1 MLNYIWFALMAAALV
16 VAGLSGRPDEVTKGA
31 IDSARTAV
39 EISIGLAGVMAL
51 WLGVMRI
58 AEASGLIKAVARV
71 ISPLLRL
78 LFPEVPRE
86 HPAMGAIVMNLSAN
100 VLGLSNAATPLGI
113 KAMEE
118 LQALNPRPDTATN
131 SMVMFMAINT
141 ASVQVVPATMI
152 ALLAAAGSL
161 APTAIIGSTLVATAV
176 GTAAAVAVTRLLQPL
191 YPPAESAAPPTES
204 AEPPTESAGA
214 PTGEDD
220 ARA

>member
-1 MLNYIWFALMAAALV
+1 MLNYIWFGLMAAALV
-16 VAGLSGRPDEVTKGA
+16 VAGLSGRPAEVTKGA

-39 EISIGLAGVMAL
+39 EISIGLVGVMAL

-141 ASVQVVPATMI
+141 ASVQLVPATMI
-152 ALLAAAGSL
+152 GVLAAAGSQ
-161 APTAIIGSTLVATAV
+161 APTAIIGATLVAGAIGT
-176 GTAAAVAVTRLLQPL
+176 TAAIAATRLLQPF
-191 YPPAESAAPPTES
+191 YSRGPERPADPGSPATPAEAVP
-204 AEPPTESAGA
+204 AEEN
-214 PTGEDD
+214 E
-220 ARA
+220 RA

>member
-1 MLNYIWFALMAAALV
+1 MLNYIWFALMAVALV

-31 IDSARTAV
+31 LDSARTAV
-39 EISIGLAGVMAL
+39 EISIGLVGVMAL

-71 ISPLLRL
+71 MSPLLRL

-152 ALLAAAGSL
+152 AVLAAAGSQ
-161 APTAIIGSTLVATAV
+161 APTAIIGSTLVATAI
-176 GTAAAVAVTRLLQPL
+176 GTVAAIVATRLLQPF
-191 YPPAESAAPPTES
+191 YSRAPEAPAAPGTPATP
-204 AEPPTESAGA
+204 AKAA
-214 PTGEDD
+214 PGEETD
-220 ARA
+220 RA

>member
-1 MLNYIWFALMAAALV
+1 MLNYIWFALMAVALV

-39 EISIGLAGVMAL
+39 EISIGLVGVMAL

-141 ASVQVVPATMI
+141 ASVQLVPATMI
-152 ALLAAAGSL
+152 AVLAAAGSQ
-161 APTAIIGSTLVATAV
+161 APTAIIGSTLVATAI
-176 GTAAAVAVTRLLQPL
+176 GTVAAIAATRLLQPF
-191 YPPAESAAPPTES
+191 YSRAPEAPAGPGSPAPPAEAAPGE
-204 AEPPTESAGA
+204 E
-214 PTGEDD
+214 TG
-220 ARA
+220 RA

>member
-1 MLNYIWFALMAAALV
+1 MLNYIWFALMAVALV

-39 EISIGLAGVMAL
+39 EISIGLVGVMAL

-86 HPAMGAIVMNLSAN
+86 HPAMGAIVMNLAAN

-141 ASVQVVPATMI
+141 ASVQLVPATMI
-152 ALLAAAGSL
+152 AVLAAAGSQ
-161 APTAIIGSTLVATAV
+161 APTAIIGSTLVATAI
-176 GTAAAVAVTRLLQPL
+176 GTVAAIAATRLLQPF
-191 YPPAESAAPPTES
+191 YSRAPEAPAVPGTPATPAEAAPGE
-204 AEPPTESAGA
+204 E
-214 PTGEDD
+214 TG
-220 ARA
+220 RA

>member
-1 MLNYIWFALMAAALV
+1 MLNYIWFALMAVALV

-39 EISIGLAGVMAL
+39 EISIGLVGVMAL

-118 LQALNPRPDTATN
+118 LQSLNPRPDTATN

-141 ASVQVVPATMI
+141 ASVQLVPATMI
-152 ALLAAAGSL
+152 AVMAAAGSR
-161 APTAIIGSTLVATAV
+161 APTAIIGSTLVATAI
-176 GTAAAVAVTRLLQPL
+176 GTVAAIAATRLLQPF
-191 YPPAESAAPPTES
+191 YSRAPEVPAVPGSPATPAEAPGE
-204 AEPPTESAGA
+204 E
-214 PTGEDD
+214 TG
-220 ARA
+220 RA